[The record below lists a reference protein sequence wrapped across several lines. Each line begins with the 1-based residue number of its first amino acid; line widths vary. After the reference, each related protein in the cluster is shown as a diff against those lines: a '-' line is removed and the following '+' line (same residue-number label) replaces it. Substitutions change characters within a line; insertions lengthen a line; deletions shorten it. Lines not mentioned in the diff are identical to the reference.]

1 MAGGTWTPGVNPG
14 RPGLYLNFVEAA
26 NDAITAG
33 TLGVVAMPCTKTVT
47 GTATP
52 GNFYTVDNK
61 AQAIALFGA
70 DAATP
75 IIYALRG
82 GAREVLVY
90 VPGAAEIGDT
100 YEAVFAKYDTRK
112 FDVFV
117 FDAMVD
123 DAIQDAALEWMQAN
137 RADGRYFI
145 TVFGCTSASD
155 DTIVANGIARATR
168 LADDFAVNLVTG
180 FVDGLAVRNSAQAA
194 PYVAGLIASTPLNA
208 STTYAATPFQDV
220 NVRLTSLQIK
230 DALAGGCLV
239 LVNDGEKVKVE
250 RGVCTSGV
258 KIRRAR
264 TQMAVVTD
272 VARTAERAFIGK
284 VVNNEDGR
292 IALVSAIKTYLE
304 MLANDG
310 VLDGAS
316 LNVKLSETYPSTGDQ
331 VFIDMAFR
339 DLDSIEEIYLTVQ
352 IG

>member
-1 MAGGTWTPGVNPG
+1 MAGGTWTPGTNPG

-26 NDAITAG
+26 IDAISTG
-33 TLGVVAMPCTKTVT
+33 TLGVVAMPFSGTVG

-52 GNFYTVDNK
+52 GNFYTVDN
-61 AQAIALFGA
+61 ATQAAALFG
-70 DAATP
+70 DANVAAIT
-75 IIYALRG
+75 YVLKG

-90 VPGAAEIGDT
+90 VPTSVEIESN
-100 YEAVFAKYDTRK
+100 YNAVFAKYDTRE
-112 FDVFV
+112 FNIFV

-123 DAIQDAALEWMQAN
+123 DDIQDAALLWMQTN
-137 RADGRYFI
+137 RAQGKYFM
-145 TVFGCTSASD
+145 TVFGCASASD
-155 DTIVANGIARATR
+155 DATVSNGIARSTR
-168 LADDFAVNLVTG
+168 LADDFVVNLITG
-180 FVDGLAVRNSAQAA
+180 FVDGLNVRTSAQAA

-208 STTYAATPFQDV
+208 STTYAVTPYQDV
-220 NVRLTSLQIK
+220 NVRLNSTEIK
-230 DALAGGCLV
+230 NALAAGCLV
-239 LVNDGEKVKVE
+239 LVNDGVKVKIE

-272 VARTAERAFIGK
+272 VSTTANDSYIGK

-304 MLANDG
+304 MLAGEG
-310 VLDGAS
+310 VLDKDS
-316 LNVKLSETYPSTGDQ
+316 LAVKLSDAYPSTGDQ
-331 VFIDMAFR
+331 VYIDMAFR